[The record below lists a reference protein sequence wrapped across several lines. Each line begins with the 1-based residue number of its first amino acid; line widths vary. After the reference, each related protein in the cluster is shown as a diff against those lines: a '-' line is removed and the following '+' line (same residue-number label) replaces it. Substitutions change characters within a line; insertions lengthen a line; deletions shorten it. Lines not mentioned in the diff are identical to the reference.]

1 MRLPILGNTL
11 TRGRHCRQP
20 VTLHDCDRRACRRTG
35 CGRKEARQAA
45 ANDNDVAWPLR
56 LTRPYAQ
63 PQLISPDVWERAA
76 VKRAR
81 ASAQLTTFHHAFA

>member
-1 MRLPILGNTL
+1 M
-11 TRGRHCRQP
+11 TRSECCR
-20 VTLHDCDRRACRRTG
+20 TAAFAN
-35 CGRKEARQAA
+35 ARQAA
-45 ANDNDVAWPLR
+45 AYDNDVAWPR
-56 LTRPYAQ
+56 LTRPYPQ